1 MESKLSSPKSTSL
14 VPLVAEEDGL
24 HPSLRIICQED
35 NKLPL
40 TSEETGRAR
49 VKRAAALRNDIVTKR
64 IKRLDDKTDDQNGMF
79 SYHNTNKCYK
89 SYTHSGKLKAIEEKI
104 SEEPMECETDNGAST
119 SVGFR
124 KSLRRSILPCPP
136 PSCPKDPRTLLCVIC
151 GNVEHKR
158 NRDKYRICE
167 YGSAEKFVNAAIYF
181 QDEVF
186 TRVADRLSN
195 NHEECIK
202 SVISADLYCHNTCL
216 QSYLRKFDRNIK
228 STDHIKPDINN
239 IKRVLFNRTLPYIDN
254 LLAKGEC
261 CTMSDIVEFA

>member
-24 HPSLRIICQED
+24 HPSLCIICHED

-40 TSEETGRAR
+40 ISEETGRAR

-89 SYTHSGKLKAIEEKI
+89 SYTHSGKLKVIEEKI

-124 KSLRRSILPCPP
+124 KSLRRSILPCQP
-136 PSCPKDPRTLLCVIC
+136 PSCPKDPRTLICVIC

-186 TRVADRLSN
+186 TRVEDRLSN

-202 SVISADLYCHNTCL
+202 
-216 QSYLRKFDRNIK
+216 
-228 STDHIKPDINN
+228 
-239 IKRVLFNRTLPYIDN
+239 
-254 LLAKGEC
+254 
-261 CTMSDIVEFA
+261 

>member
-1 MESKLSSPKSTSL
+1 
-14 VPLVAEEDGL
+14 
-24 HPSLRIICQED
+24 
-35 NKLPL
+35 
-40 TSEETGRAR
+40 
-49 VKRAAALRNDIVTKR
+49 
-64 IKRLDDKTDDQNGMF
+64 MF

-136 PSCPKDPRTLLCVIC
+136 PSCPKDPRTLICVIC

-167 YGSAEKFVNAAIYF
+167 YGSAEKFVNAAIHF

-186 TRVADRLSN
+186 TRVADRL
-195 NHEECIK
+195 
-202 SVISADLYCHNTCL
+202 
-216 QSYLRKFDRNIK
+216 RKQPRGMYKVSHLCRPI
-228 STDHIKPDINN
+228 
-239 IKRVLFNRTLPYIDN
+239 LPQH
-254 LLAKGEC
+254 
-261 CTMSDIVEFA
+261 MSSELPTKI